1 VHARGSFDDAASFR
15 TFIEKVTDENMS
27 LHVAASNRV
36 GFRPDVAYEST
47 PEGFTLR
54 AARTLHRVAGPAFLG
69 HLGRLLCEGDRSAG
83 EVIGEL
89 VKDGADLFAVTDM
102 IQQLFE
108 RGLLDDDPAVMNN
121 PGTPV
126 SPAR

>member
-1 VHARGSFDDAASFR
+1 
-15 TFIEKVTDENMS
+15 
-27 LHVAASNRV
+27 VAASNRV

-54 AARTLHRVAGPAFLG
+54 AARTLHRVAGPAFPG